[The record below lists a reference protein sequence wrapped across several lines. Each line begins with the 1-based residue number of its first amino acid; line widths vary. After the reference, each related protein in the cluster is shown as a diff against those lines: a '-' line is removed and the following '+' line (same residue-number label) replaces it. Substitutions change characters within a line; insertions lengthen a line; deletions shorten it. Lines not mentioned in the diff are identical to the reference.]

1 MTSGVKIERLPALP
15 AAQKAI
21 RMFPSSLHSLP
32 RWILNL
38 AFSGVAAYGGVT
50 MAQIAPDPALSP
62 STPAAS
68 PSTAAGPQASMV
80 PPELT
85 AELVYRILVGD
96 IALQRGAPAL
106 AARAYFEAAR
116 DSQDAQLARRA
127 TEVALFARQR
137 DLALEAAR
145 LWSRLDPTADRARQ
159 MVATLAQP
167 GAGGDLKGE
176 LERVLAEAG
185 ADSKTLG
192 DAFVQINQALASQ
205 TDKTYVYRLVADLAK
220 PYPSVAE
227 AHFAVA
233 LAAYN
238 TGLSDLEIAAT
249 AAREADRALELR
261 PGWDRA
267 ALMKADILAKTSPEG
282 AIRYL
287 NSFLAGAPESRAATG
302 ALAQLYVEQKRLGEA
317 RGLFQRLLD
326 EDPSD
331 SDIQFAIAAISVQM
345 KDYVAAERTF
355 EELRRAGV
363 DPSSVAFYL
372 GQIAE
377 ETKRYDEAIAR
388 YREVTDGERAW
399 IATLRIATVLAR
411 KGDLNAAR
419 QYLASLKPD
428 GRERVIELQQADAQL
443 LRDAGDYKGA
453 YAVLAGALASEPNS
467 AELIYDV
474 AMVAEK
480 LDRLDEVES
489 RLTRL
494 IELKPDNPQA
504 LNALGYTLVDRT
516 ARTAEGLK
524 LIEKALKLAPEDPSI
539 LDSMGWAHFRMGN
552 LGDSEKFLRRAL
564 ADRPDPE
571 IAAHLGEVLWAKGER
586 DHAKQVWQSQL
597 KETPDN
603 ALLLET
609 VRRLAP

>member
-1 MTSGVKIERLPALP
+1 MFPHRSHSLSRLALSLALLLG
-15 AAQKAI
+15 AAGTVYDAVAQTAPDVPPPPVAPVA
-21 RMFPSSLHSLP
+21 PSSLAHP
-32 RWILNL
+32 
-38 AFSGVAAYGGVT
+38 
-50 MAQIAPDPALSP
+50 
-62 STPAAS
+62 
-68 PSTAAGPQASMV
+68 
-80 PPELT
+80 LT
-85 AELVYRILVGD
+85 AELVYRMLVGD

-106 AARAYFEAAR
+106 AARAYFEAAQ
-116 DSQDAQLARRA
+116 DSQDAQIARRA

-145 LWSRLDPTADRARQ
+145 LWSKLDPSADRAKQ
-159 MVATLAQP
+159 MVATLSQP
-167 GAGGDLKGE
+167 GSGGDIKAE

-185 ADSKTLG
+185 VDSKTLA
-192 DAFVQINQALASQ
+192 DAFVQLNQALAAQ
-205 TDKTYVYRLVADLAK
+205 TDKTVVYRLIVELAK
-220 PYPSVAE
+220 PYPGVAE
-227 AHFAVA
+227 AQFAVA
-233 LAAYN
+233 LAGYN
-238 TGLSDLEIAAT
+238 TGLSDLEIAA
-249 AAREADRALELR
+249 ASMRAADRALELK
-261 PGWDRA
+261 PGWERA
-267 ALMKADILAKTSPEG
+267 ALIKADLLAKTSPEG

-287 NSFLAGAPESRAATG
+287 NDFLASVPESRAAIG
-302 ALAQLYVEQKRLGEA
+302 ALAQLYVEQKRFGEA
-317 RGLFQRLLD
+317 RALFQRLLD
-326 EDPSD
+326 EDKSD
-331 SDIQFAIAAISVQM
+331 RDNEFAIAAISVQM
-345 KDYVAAERTF
+345 KDYATAERMF
-355 EELRRAGV
+355 EELRSAGV
-363 DPSSVAFYL
+363 DPGAVAFYL

-377 ETKRYDEAIAR
+377 ETKRYDAAIAR

-399 IATLRIATVLAR
+399 IATLRIATVLGK
-411 KGDLNAAR
+411 KGDIEGAR
-419 QYLASLKPD
+419 RYLASLKPEN
-428 GRERVIELQQADAQL
+428 RERGIEVHQAEAQV

-453 YAVLAGALASEPNS
+453 YAVLSSALAAEPNS
-467 AELIYDV
+467 VELIYDV

-489 RLTRL
+489 QLTRL

-516 ARTAEGLK
+516 PRTAEGLK
-524 LIEKALKLAPEDPSI
+524 LIEKALTLAPEDPSI

-586 DHAKQVWQSQL
+586 DRAKEVWQSQL

>member
-1 MTSGVKIERLPALP
+1 MFPHRSRSLARLALSL
-15 AAQKAI
+15 ALLLGAVGTGYDAVAQKA
-21 RMFPSSLHSLP
+21 PVVP
-32 RWILNL
+32 PPP
-38 AFSGVAAYGGVT
+38 VAPV
-50 MAQIAPDPALSP
+50 
-62 STPAAS
+62 TPAAS
-68 PSTAAGPQASMV
+68 VHP
-80 PPELT
+80 LT
-85 AELVYRILVGD
+85 AEIVYRMLVGD

-116 DSQDAQLARRA
+116 DSQDAQIARRA

-145 LWSRLDPTADRARQ
+145 LWSKLDPSADRAKQ
-159 MVATLAQP
+159 MVATLSQP
-167 GAGGDLKGE
+167 GTGGDIKAE

-185 ADSKTLG
+185 VDSKTLA
-192 DAFVQINQALASQ
+192 DAFVQLNQALAAQ
-205 TDKTYVYRLVADLAK
+205 TDKTVVYRLIVELAK
-220 PYPSVAE
+220 PYPGVAE
-227 AHFAVA
+227 AQFAVA
-233 LAAYN
+233 LAGYN
-238 TGLSDLEIAAT
+238 TGLSDLEIAA
-249 AAREADRALELR
+249 ASMRAADRALELK
-261 PGWDRA
+261 PGWERA
-267 ALMKADILAKTSPEG
+267 ALIKADLLAKTSPEG

-287 NSFLAGAPESRAATG
+287 NGFLASVPESRAAIG
-302 ALAQLYVEQKRLGEA
+302 ALAQLYVEQKRFGEA
-317 RGLFQRLLD
+317 RALFQRLLD
-326 EDPSD
+326 EDKSD
-331 SDIQFAIAAISVQM
+331 RDIQFAVAAISVQM
-345 KDYVAAERTF
+345 KDYATAERMF
-355 EELRRAGV
+355 EELRSAGV
-363 DPSSVAFYL
+363 DAGAVAFYL

-399 IATLRIATVLAR
+399 IATLRIATVLGK
-411 KGDLNAAR
+411 KGDIEGAR
-419 QYLASLKPD
+419 RYLASLKPEN
-428 GRERVIELQQADAQL
+428 RERGIEVHQAEAQV

-453 YAVLAGALASEPNS
+453 YAVLSSALAAEPNS

-489 RLTRL
+489 QLTRL

-516 ARTAEGLK
+516 PRTAEGLK
-524 LIEKALKLAPEDPSI
+524 LIEKALTLAPEDPSI

-552 LGDSEKFLRRAL
+552 LGDSEKYLRRAL
-564 ADRPDPE
+564 ADHPDPE

-586 DHAKQVWQSQL
+586 DRAKEVWQSQL

>member
-1 MTSGVKIERLPALP
+1 MFPHRSHSLARLALSL
-15 AAQKAI
+15 ALLLGAAGIGYDAVAQKA
-21 RMFPSSLHSLP
+21 PVVP
-32 RWILNL
+32 P
-38 AFSGVAAYGGVT
+38 
-50 MAQIAPDPALSP
+50 APAPAV
-62 STPAAS
+62 PAAS
-68 PSTAAGPQASMV
+68 ARP
-80 PPELT
+80 LT
-85 AELVYRILVGD
+85 AEIVYRMLVGD

-106 AARAYFEAAR
+106 AARAYYEAAR
-116 DSQDAQLARRA
+116 DSQDAQIARRA
-127 TEVALFARQR
+127 TEVALSARQR

-145 LWSRLDPTADRARQ
+145 LWLKLDPSADRAKQ
-159 MVATLAQP
+159 MVATLSQP
-167 GAGGDLKGE
+167 GSGGDIKAE

-185 ADSKTLG
+185 ADSKTLA
-192 DAFVQINQALASQ
+192 DAFVQLNQALAAQ
-205 TDKTYVYRLVADLAK
+205 ADKTVVYRLIVELAK
-220 PYPSVAE
+220 PYPGVAE

-233 LAAYN
+233 LAGYN
-238 TGLSDLEIAAT
+238 TGLSDLEINAASIR
-249 AAREADRALELR
+249 AADRALELK
-261 PGWDRA
+261 PGWERA
-267 ALMKADILAKTSPEG
+267 ALIKADLLAKTSPEG

-287 NSFLAGAPESRAATG
+287 NGFLASVPESHAATG
-302 ALAQLYVEQKRLGEA
+302 ALAQLYVEQKRYGEA
-317 RGLFQRLLD
+317 RALFQRLLD
-326 EDPSD
+326 EDKSD
-331 SDIQFAIAAISVQM
+331 RDIQFAVAAISVQM
-345 KDYVAAERTF
+345 KDYATAERMF
-355 EELRRAGV
+355 EELRSAGT
-363 DPSSVAFYL
+363 DPGAVAFYL

-399 IATLRIATVLAR
+399 IATLRIATVLAK
-411 KGDLNAAR
+411 KGDIEGAR
-419 QYLASLKPD
+419 RYLASLKPEN
-428 GRERVIELQQADAQL
+428 RERGVEVRQAEAQV

-453 YAVLAGALASEPNS
+453 YEVLSSALAADPNS
-467 AELIYDV
+467 VELIYDV

-494 IELKPDNPQA
+494 IELRPDNPQA

-516 ARTAEGLK
+516 PRTAEGLK
-524 LIEKALKLAPEDPSI
+524 LIEKALTLAPEDPSI

-586 DHAKQVWQSQL
+586 DRAKEVWQSQL

>member
-1 MTSGVKIERLPALP
+1 MFPHRSHSLARLALSL
-15 AAQKAI
+15 ALLLGAAGTGYDAVAQKA
-21 RMFPSSLHSLP
+21 PVVP
-32 RWILNL
+32 
-38 AFSGVAAYGGVT
+38 
-50 MAQIAPDPALSP
+50 PP
-62 STPAAS
+62 PAA
-68 PSTAAGPQASMV
+68 PVASA
-80 PPELT
+80 PPLT
-85 AELVYRILVGD
+85 AEIVYRMLVGD

-106 AARAYFEAAR
+106 AARAYYEAAR
-116 DSQDAQLARRA
+116 DSQDAQIARRA

-145 LWSRLDPTADRARQ
+145 LWSKLDPSADRAKQ
-159 MVATLAQP
+159 MVATLSQP
-167 GAGGDLKGE
+167 GSGGDIKAE

-185 ADSKTLG
+185 ADSKTLA
-192 DAFVQINQALASQ
+192 DAFVQLNQALAAQ
-205 TDKTYVYRLVADLAK
+205 ADKTVVYRLIVELAK
-220 PYPSVAE
+220 PYPGVAE
-227 AHFAVA
+227 AQFAVA
-233 LAAYN
+233 LAGYN
-238 TGLSDLEIAAT
+238 TGLSDLEIT
-249 AAREADRALELR
+249 AASIRAADRALELK
-261 PGWDRA
+261 PGWERA
-267 ALMKADILAKTSPEG
+267 ALIKADLLAKTSPEG

-287 NSFLAGAPESRAATG
+287 NGFLASVPESRAATG
-302 ALAQLYVEQKRLGEA
+302 ALAQLYVEQKRYGEA
-317 RGLFQRLLD
+317 RALFQRLLD
-326 EDPSD
+326 EDKSD
-331 SDIQFAIAAISVQM
+331 RDIQFAVAAISVQM
-345 KDYVAAERTF
+345 KDYATAERMF
-355 EELRRAGV
+355 EELRSAGV
-363 DPSSVAFYL
+363 DPGAVAFYL

-377 ETKRYDEAIAR
+377 ETKRYDAAIAR

-399 IATLRIATVLAR
+399 IATLRIATVLAK
-411 KGDLNAAR
+411 KGDIEGAR
-419 QYLASLKPD
+419 RYLASLKPEN
-428 GRERVIELQQADAQL
+428 RERGIEVRQAEAQV

-453 YAVLAGALASEPNS
+453 YAVLSSALAAEPNS
-467 AELIYDV
+467 VELIYDV

-494 IELKPDNPQA
+494 IELRPDNPQA

-516 ARTAEGLK
+516 PRTAEGLK
-524 LIEKALKLAPEDPSI
+524 LIEKALTLAPEDPSI

-586 DHAKQVWQSQL
+586 DRAKEVWQSQL

>member
-1 MTSGVKIERLPALP
+1 MFPHRSHSLARLALSL
-15 AAQKAI
+15 ALLLGAAGIGYDAGAQKA
-21 RMFPSSLHSLP
+21 PVVP
-32 RWILNL
+32 P
-38 AFSGVAAYGGVT
+38 
-50 MAQIAPDPALSP
+50 APVPAV
-62 STPAAS
+62 PAAS
-68 PSTAAGPQASMV
+68 ARP
-80 PPELT
+80 LT
-85 AELVYRILVGD
+85 AEIVYRMLVGD

-106 AARAYFEAAR
+106 AARAYYEAAR
-116 DSQDAQLARRA
+116 DSQDAQIARRA

-145 LWSRLDPTADRARQ
+145 LWSKLDPSADRAKQ
-159 MVATLAQP
+159 MVATLSQP
-167 GAGGDLKGE
+167 GSGGDIKAE

-185 ADSKTLG
+185 ADSKTLA
-192 DAFVQINQALASQ
+192 DAFVQLNQALAAQ
-205 TDKTYVYRLVADLAK
+205 ADKTVVYRLIVELAK
-220 PYPSVAE
+220 PYPGVAE

-233 LAAYN
+233 LAGYN
-238 TGLSDLEIAAT
+238 TGLSDLEIT
-249 AAREADRALELR
+249 AASMRAADRALELK
-261 PGWDRA
+261 PGWERA
-267 ALMKADILAKTSPEG
+267 ALIKADLLAKTSPEG

-287 NSFLAGAPESRAATG
+287 NGFLASVPESRAATG
-302 ALAQLYVEQKRLGEA
+302 ALAQLYVEQKRYGAA
-317 RGLFQRLLD
+317 RALFQRLLD
-326 EDPSD
+326 EDRSD
-331 SDIQFAIAAISVQM
+331 RDIQFAVAAISVQM
-345 KDYVAAERTF
+345 KDYATAERMF
-355 EELRRAGV
+355 EELRSAGT
-363 DPSSVAFYL
+363 DPGAVAFYL

-399 IATLRIATVLAR
+399 IATLRIATVLAK
-411 KGDLNAAR
+411 KGDIEGAR
-419 QYLASLKPD
+419 RYLASLKPEN
-428 GRERVIELQQADAQL
+428 RERGVEVRQAEAQV
-443 LRDAGDYKGA
+443 LRDTGDYKGA
-453 YAVLAGALASEPNS
+453 YEVLSSALAADPNS
-467 AELIYDV
+467 VELIYDV

-494 IELKPDNPQA
+494 IELRPDNPQA

-516 ARTAEGLK
+516 PRTAEGLK
-524 LIEKALKLAPEDPSI
+524 LIEKALTLAPEDPSI

-571 IAAHLGEVLWAKGER
+571 IAAHLGEVLWAKGDR
-586 DHAKQVWQSQL
+586 DRAKEVWQSQL

>member
-1 MTSGVKIERLPALP
+1 
-15 AAQKAI
+15 
-21 RMFPSSLHSLP
+21 
-32 RWILNL
+32 
-38 AFSGVAAYGGVT
+38 
-50 MAQIAPDPALSP
+50 
-62 STPAAS
+62 
-68 PSTAAGPQASMV
+68 
-80 PPELT
+80 LT

-106 AARAYFEAAR
+106 AARAYYEAAR
-116 DSQDAQLARRA
+116 DAQDPLLARRA

-137 DLALEAAR
+137 DLALEAAK
-145 LWSRLDPTADRARQ
+145 LWQKLDPGADRAKQ
-159 MVATLAQP
+159 MVATLSQP
-167 GAGGDLKGE
+167 GAGGDIKAE

-185 ADSKTLG
+185 ADSKTLA
-192 DAFVQINQALASQ
+192 DAFVQLNQALSAQ
-205 TDKTYVYRLVADLAK
+205 TDKTVVYRLIVELAK
-220 PYPSVAE
+220 PYPGIAE

-233 LAAYN
+233 LAGYN
-238 TGLSDLEIAAT
+238 TGLSDLEIAA
-249 AAREADRALELR
+249 ASMRAADRALELK
-261 PGWDRA
+261 PGWERA
-267 ALMKADILAKTSPEG
+267 ALIKADLLAKSSPEG

-287 NSFLAGAPESRAATG
+287 NGFLSSVPESRAATG
-302 ALAQLYVEQKRLGEA
+302 ALAQLYVEQKRFGEA
-317 RGLFQRLLD
+317 RALFQRLLEQD
-326 EDPSD
+326 KSD
-331 SDIQFAIAAISVQM
+331 RDIEFAIAAISVQM
-345 KDYVAAERTF
+345 KDYVTAERMF
-355 EELRRAGV
+355 EELRAAGA
-363 DPSSVAFYL
+363 DPGAVAFYL

-399 IATLRIATVLAR
+399 IATLRIATVLTR
-411 KGDLNAAR
+411 KGDIEGAR
-419 QYLASLKPD
+419 RYLASLKPEN
-428 GRERVIELQQADAQL
+428 RERRIELQQADAQV
-443 LRDAGDYKGA
+443 LRDSGDYKGA
-453 YAVLAGALASEPNS
+453 YAVLSSALAAEPDS

-489 RLTRL
+489 QLTRL
-494 IELKPDNPQA
+494 IELKPDNAQA

-516 ARTAEGLK
+516 PRTAEGLK
-524 LIEKALKLAPEDPSI
+524 LIEKALTLAPEDPSI
-539 LDSMGWAHFRMGN
+539 LDSMGWAYFRMGN

-586 DHAKQVWQSQL
+586 DLAKEVWRSQL